1 MTLTPKHPGTDINCR
16 CYNHHTDPLFIKLT
30 TDYPGDWIPHK
41 QGYHVKWGKVSAYV
55 YRTGSDNE
63 VCVEMMLGKERY
75 KRTANDLRYL
85 DEAFDLCVD
94 AVEYDTKMW
103 HDDWISKLKVFKDC
117 PDKLRSFFDVT
128 VQEYAQSLDDE
139 IKALKEQLKIEQAN
153 LRKLNKL
160 RGVLGL

>member
-1 MTLTPKHPGTDINCR
+1 MTTPGTNINCR
-16 CYNHHTDPLFIKLT
+16 CYDHHTDPLFIKLT
-30 TDYPGDWIPHK
+30 TDYPGDWTPYK
-41 QGYHVKWGKVSAYV
+41 QGYRVKWGKVSTYV
-55 YRTGSDNE
+55 YRTGLDNE

-85 DEAFDLCVD
+85 DDTFDSCVD

-117 PDKLRSFFDVT
+117 PAKVRSFFDVT
-128 VQEYAQSLDDE
+128 VQGYAESLDEE